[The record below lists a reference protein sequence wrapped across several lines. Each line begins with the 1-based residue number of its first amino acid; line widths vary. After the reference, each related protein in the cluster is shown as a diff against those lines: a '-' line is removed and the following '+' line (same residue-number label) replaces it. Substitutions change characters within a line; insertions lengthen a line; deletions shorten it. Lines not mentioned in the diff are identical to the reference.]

1 MANNLKPFV
10 IDQTDLDFIL
20 AQLNFLPLFTLA
32 GDAVINWDG
41 TGAVYD
47 RKGTKLWDATGG
59 TYVYKG
65 VTLTNAN
72 HLDVLGQSYQSV
84 TDLAGLR
91 DVSGL
96 NNNLSLVNATW
107 GSVDQI
113 FTRSAAAD
121 YAHYSPIMQAVA
133 EQAYAAASQYYSKYA
148 YAPIYSDTLLTA
160 AVHGWDG
167 TGTVYLANGINP
179 PITVTGG
186 ALGVDGKPDATALAN
201 LSTYGNGDGGFR
213 GNLTDYA
220 VTLGGS
226 QLAADGTAITIKDV
240 VDYTPRMIS
249 LTTTTAGVKYDT
261 WANHAADPGASN
273 HTPNEIY
280 YDANGVATV
289 LNWGQLATVAD
300 GGLGQVDTQARL
312 AASAGQNDHFIGSL
326 NPGVSPSNGF
336 FALFGQFFDHGLDFI
351 DKSSGATIKITL
363 ATDDPLY
370 GMKGPDGQPVHE
382 ITINRAT
389 VQTVDAKGPEYVN
402 HTSPFID
409 QSQTYGSHEQLTNL
423 LREWVPDPTTAS
435 PTDFHAGM
443 KLFDGA
449 TLATAWTKADGT
461 STNDT
466 LPTLDELR
474 EHVEATGRDA
484 LTWED
489 VSNLRNRDASGHVI
503 TSGDGAGLS
512 GSALLLDMNPRFD
525 IAHLH
530 GFYDANNNGVKD
542 GVEASY
548 GTVAQA
554 AKVDA
559 AIATLNADVK
569 AYGSGVDL
577 HINAN
582 GILELTGLPGAGTL
596 TGASALYPWVDL
608 SNFGIMQTHPNLIN
622 STISVAAHA
631 AAGEIL
637 LASVGDHYIAGD
649 GRVNENFGLT
659 SIHHIF
665 HEEHNYQIQNLM
677 DALHV
682 QDVVNGDTTHAKL
695 HEFQVQ
701 TAQLNAAG
709 DYVVVNGALHLIAA
723 TDDVQIFNANGT
735 SAGYAAAAN
744 VAVNWDQDKMFNAA
758 KLVVEMEYQH
768 AAVDQYARNV
778 SPNIQEF
785 VGYSS
790 SVNSA
795 VTLEYSQA
803 AFRFGHSTLR
813 ETIDTIDPSGGL
825 TGKIMGYALKEAFL
839 IPEKYADVGPAAV
852 LLGMSHQ
859 QQNEI
864 DEFVTPALNQGLLGQ
879 PLDLAAINIA
889 RGRDLGIPTLN
900 DFREAIG
907 LARYT
912 SWNDFGQNMQHP
924 TSLENFI
931 AAYSF
936 DGNMEKAHAIL
947 GLVDGSIAEG
957 ALEAQG
963 FTVSGAYAFINGGDT
978 GFNHID
984 TWLGGLAEIHQPG
997 GLLGET
1003 FDKVFVNQ
1011 IESLM
1016 DGDRFYYL
1024 FRLAG
1029 QQFAEEVGNGQLKDI
1044 VERNTG
1050 LEHLNGNIF
1059 GYADEYI
1066 DLAAKKEVVAPGA
1079 ESQTTG
1085 NEHKYGNIAAVADG
1099 TIGIYSNGG
1108 RGNLNDGHV
1117 VTIGGVQYIQD
1128 TRLEHGFDVNV
1139 NVANANFGADSLL
1152 AGAPAI
1158 VPDIKGNYTI
1168 GSPTGWTIAG
1178 GVGGLFA
1185 PDSAISDPVGHGG
1198 GGVVWLQGGATLSQ
1212 NTGKVL
1218 AAGDTYSLSLN
1229 VGDRTDEA
1237 WPGGE
1242 VRLVATNGFVSYVLK
1257 TASLPEPADG
1267 HWLHVTLDSGPIA
1280 AAYAGFELRI
1290 EVQQNSAGGANQILV
1305 DDIEVTGVGRLND
1318 GVNLDGTPNSG
1329 AESSEVIVGSAG
1341 NDLIYAQGGD
1351 DTVYGDGGNDTI
1363 YGGYGIDRLYG
1374 GDGIDHIYGG
1384 DNPDLMDGGSG
1395 DDFLYGE
1402 SSGSDINGNDQVIGG
1417 SGNDFISGG
1426 IGIDKLSGGTGDD
1439 RIYGDQD
1446 TDPFTHGSDGNDY
1459 VDGGSGGDI
1468 LYGDNGDD
1476 VLVGG
1481 ADQDQMFGG
1490 NGDDIIRPGDTTG
1503 ALTIGTDEVLGGDG
1517 VTDDG
1522 AKPGTLGFDLIDFSD
1537 NAVRPGGVTFNL
1549 ADQQNPAVNVNGIP
1563 KQIAAFQTEGLIGS
1577 AGNDTLTGDSAGDAG
1592 LANAALDLGENW
1604 LIGGSGNDIMT
1615 GAGGNDIII
1624 GGSVRL
1630 DALIGK
1636 YLSGYTHNM
1645 NNTGDTA
1652 EAQLEDA
1659 RYQGAS
1665 HRVLWSETI
1674 DSSGLIDAVNTIIP
1688 GSANDFAKH
1697 FTELL
1702 RTETFKDIMLGDG
1715 GTDGYADT
1723 AVYSGNRADYA
1734 VQRVTGG
1741 GLIGYII
1748 ADLRVVDLATGLLP
1762 DGTLPD
1768 GRDVVVGVENFRFL
1782 DGTIQAADLDKHGLA
1797 YFTPTDVPSG
1807 VTDNANAVRLTATSE
1822 IYDLDNVTAAN
1833 LTGAVTT
1840 GITYSWTNDAG
1851 EPISTNTASNPYVD
1865 SLNGLNRLVLHTTSG
1880 TLVKEIASYIDAA
1893 GNHEVVTT
1901 EWNMVVGNGLGVNAN
1916 TLNGTDSTNIGDA
1929 MFGLAGNDTLN
1940 GLDGND
1946 RLYGA
1951 AGNDILNG
1959 GKGNDHLDGGVGADA
1974 MRGGA
1979 GNDTYMVDDATQDQ
1993 VDERVYL
2000 GTTSTAVDAGG
2011 VDTVITAA
2019 SYALASTL
2027 TGSDYRGD
2035 IENLTLTA
2043 NGSVNGTG
2051 NELANVITGNAGNNR
2066 IDGGLNAEVNGA
2078 VPGDTMI
2085 GSSGNDTYVVNQA
2098 ADVVIEGLN
2107 AGTDTVESAATF
2119 TLGAN
2124 IENLTLTGAAAI
2136 NGTGNSLNNVIL
2148 GNTGINTLM
2157 GFGGSDTYG
2166 VDSNLDVVD
2175 ERLLD
2180 ANGVAVA
2187 GSDAGGTDTVLSS
2200 VNYTLSPSNA
2210 ANAAYRGAIENLTLT
2225 GAGNINGTGND
2236 LNNVITG
2243 NAGNNTIN
2251 AGGGTD
2257 TINYVMGGGSDTIDG
2272 GLGNDTLRITDVNSG
2287 NATLDVRFDGNQLT
2301 RFESN
2306 ANNLS
2311 NVEAVTADL
2320 GNNTDTLSYA
2330 VSTAA
2335 VTVNLTTNVASG
2347 FTSIANTENVTG
2359 GSGNDTLTGN
2369 TGNNVLDGGT
2379 SGTDALDG
2387 GTGNDTYV
2395 VSHAGVTITEAVNG
2409 GTDTV
2414 QSSLTYTLAANLENL
2429 TLTGAANINGTGNS
2443 VDNII
2448 IGNAGNNT
2456 LTGGAGADT
2465 MNGGSAGTD
2474 VLIGGA
2480 NNDIYVVSHT
2490 GITITENL
2498 GEGTDV
2504 VQSSIDYT
2512 LGANLENLVLT
2523 GAATAGTGNSL
2534 NNVITGN
2541 GGANQLFGGG
2551 GNDAIDGG
2559 DGADLVDGGTGDDTL
2574 SGGTG
2579 NDTDTIIGG
2588 GGNDTID
2595 VGSGNDYFRYTANG
2609 FGADIINNF
2618 DATGGSI
2625 NSQDLIDL
2633 SALGVT
2639 ADNFAARVVLSAVS
2653 GPTGTLVTVD
2663 GGTAGTGGTIL
2674 INGVTAAN
2682 ISVADFQL
2690 AAAVTPLA
2698 GATNGNDTLTGTN
2711 ANNTIIGLQGN
2722 DTINALGGDD
2732 TIIWNANVSAPTDG
2746 MDVVNGGTEGIAGDT
2761 FVVNGN
2767 ADAETYTIYTKAA
2780 AALAGFG
2787 SLANTEIV
2795 ITRAVGASPAVVI
2808 AQLAEIE
2815 EIRINGYDPAV
2826 ATSTLGGDIV
2836 NVVGDFSNTSL
2847 RLNTITVE
2855 GSGGNDVVDISALQ
2869 SAHRIVFHSNGG
2881 NDTIVGTLRSQDVID
2896 LSPGSTLADY
2906 TTNVSNGMT
2915 TMSNGEHS
2923 ITFSSSGTPQFA
2935 VSAGPDTGGE
2945 NTDDNIE
2952 NGGDDQHRSSGDHD
2966 HHDGQNGGGTPV
2978 QPTDITGLPAPHIG
2992 TAGDDVMI
3000 GGAGE
3005 NVLSGLDGDDLI
3017 LGNDVA
3023 DTLKAGAGDDLVKA
3037 GAGDDVVFGNE
3048 GNDDVFGGAGRD
3060 LLTGDAGDDRLFG
3073 DAGDDAI
3080 EGGTG
3085 NDTVYGGAGNDRVIA
3100 TVGDGDDTYFG
3111 DTEEDTLDYSAIAAN
3126 ITADLGNGIGQHGS
3140 VSSAQSG
3147 TDKVFGFEDFIGGSG
3162 DDTIVASSVANVMDG
3177 GGGNDTFVFGSA
3189 GDADGDTIKGFQ
3201 PGDKIDL
3208 SAIDA
3213 NTGAS
3218 GAQSFVLFAGNV
3230 FTSAGQVIV
3239 TQEVK
3244 DGMEHTFVSGNT
3256 NSDTVADFKIDLG
3269 AGNQTLTT
3277 ADFNGVH

>member
-1 MANNLKPFV
+1 MASLKPFV
-10 IDQTDLDFIL
+10 INQTDIQFIL
-20 AQLNFLPLFTLA
+20 DQLKFLPLFDEFGNA
-32 GDAVINWDG
+32 IINWDG
-41 TGAVYD
+41 AGTVYNSKHVAYAD
-47 RKGTKLWDATGG
+47 LGSVQANTAAYGT
-59 TYVYKG
+59 
-65 VTLTNAN
+65 
-72 HLDVLGQSYQSV
+72 SYQSV

-96 NNNLSLVNATW
+96 NNNLSLVNAEW
-107 GSVDQI
+107 GAVDQI

-121 YAHYSPIMQAVA
+121 YANYSPIMQALA
-133 EQAYAAASQYYSKYA
+133 DYAYAAAKQYYGK
-148 YAPIYSDTLLTA
+148 YSDGS
-160 AVHGWDG
+160 VSDG
-167 TGTVYLANGINP
+167 TPTGTFNAGNVVNTNYAIS
-179 PITVTGG
+179 VGG
-186 ALGVDGKPDATALAN
+186 TQTAT
-201 LSTYGNGDGGFR
+201 
-213 GNLTDYA
+213 
-220 VTLGGS
+220 
-226 QLAADGTAITIKDV
+226 DGTHITIPNV

-249 LTTTTAGVKYDT
+249 LTTTTAGVTYDT
-261 WANHAADPGASN
+261 WANHQLMPDGTTPNPDAAS
-273 HTPNEIY
+273 HTSNEIY

-289 LNWGQLATVAD
+289 LDWGQLATVAD
-300 GGLGQVDTQARL
+300 GGLGQVDPQARL
-312 AASAGQNDHFIGSL
+312 AASAGQNDHFIGGL

-336 FALFGQFFDHGLDFI
+336 FVLFGQFFDHGLDFI

-389 VQTVDAKGPEYVN
+389 VQTVDANGPEYVN

-443 KLFDGA
+443 KLLDGA

-474 EHVEATGRDA
+474 THVEATGRDA

-530 GFYDANNNGVKD
+530 GYYDANNNGVKD
-542 GVEASY
+542 GAEASY
-548 GTVAQA
+548 GTVEQA
-554 AKVDA
+554 GRVDD

-569 AYGSGVDL
+569 AAYNSGVDL

-622 STISVAAHA
+622 STISAAAHA

-665 HEEHNYQIQNLM
+665 HEEHNYQIQNLI
-677 DALHV
+677 DAMHR
-682 QDVVNGDTTHAKL
+682 QDIVSGDPTHASL
-695 HEFQVQ
+695 HGFQIDTGVM
-701 TAQLNAAG
+701 NAAG
-709 DYVVVNGALHLIAA
+709 DFVYSDHSIA
-723 TDDVQIFNANGT
+723 
-735 SAGYAAAAN
+735 
-744 VAVNWDQDKMFNAA
+744 WDQDKMFNAA

-778 SPNIQEF
+778 TPNIQEF

-790 SVNSA
+790 SVNSD
-795 VTLEYSQA
+795 VTLEYAQA

-839 IPEKYADVGPAAV
+839 GPEKYADVGPAAV

-936 DGNMEKAHAIL
+936 DGNMAMAHAII

-957 ALEAQG
+957 DSDAHG
-963 FTVSGAYAFINGGDT
+963 FTVSQAYAFIDGGDD

-984 TWLGGLAEIHQPG
+984 TWIGGLAEIHQPG

-1050 LEHLNGNIF
+1050 LTHLNGNIF

-1085 NEHKYGNIAAVADG
+1085 NEHKYGDIAAVADG

-1108 RGNLNDGHV
+1108 RGNLNDGHA

-1152 AGAPAI
+1152 AGAPAV

-1242 VRLVATNGFVSYVLK
+1242 VRLVATNGFVSYALK

-1290 EVQQNSAGGANQILV
+1290 EVQQNSAGGTNQILV
-1305 DDIEVTGVGRLND
+1305 DDIEVTGVARLND
-1318 GVNLDGTPNSG
+1318 GANLDGTPNSG

-1351 DTVYGDGGNDTI
+1351 DTVYGEGGNDTI

-1374 GDGIDHIYGG
+1374 GDGSDHMYGG
-1384 DNPDLMDGGSG
+1384 DNPDLMDGGAG

-1439 RIYGDQD
+1439 RIFGDQD

-1517 VTDDG
+1517 VTDEG
-1522 AKPGTLGFDLIDFSD
+1522 NKPGTLGFDLIDFSD

-1577 AGNDTLTGDSAGDAG
+1577 AGNDRLTGDSAGDAG
-1592 LANAALDLGENW
+1592 LADATLDKGENW
-1604 LIGGSGNDIMT
+1604 LIGGSGNDILM
-1615 GAGGNDIII
+1615 GAGGDDVII
-1624 GGSVRL
+1624 GGSIRL

-1636 YLSGYTHNM
+1636 YNSGYTHN
-1645 NNTGDTA
+1645 NGNTGLTA
-1652 EAQLEDA
+1652 ADQLQDAQ
-1659 RYQGAS
+1659 YQGAS
-1665 HRVLWSETI
+1665 HRVLYTEDLTDNVGSHQ
-1674 DSSGLIDAVNTIIP
+1674 GLLDGAATQ
-1688 GSANDFAKH
+1688 GFDKH

-1702 RTETFKDIMLGDG
+1702 RTEMFKDTVLGNSSVAGVADADTG
-1715 GTDGYADT
+1715 SDT
-1723 AVYSGNRADYA
+1723 AVYTGNLNKYTIVAVDALGAVVADPHASGFFAVKITDNRTA
-1734 VQRVTGG
+1734 
-1741 GLIGYII
+1741 
-1748 ADLRVVDLATGLLP
+1748 ADLLDANGDPIVDADGNPITL
-1762 DGTLPD
+1762 DGTDL
-1768 GRDVVVGVENFRFL
+1768 VVGVENLKFADQTISPAAYFDKAPVVDLKYQATTQSTQVASDSFTGNGGNAYARGTGWGNNNSWTETGDNNGSGSGQILVDTAGSGQNNNPGLHITGGTTPATFDGASLSRAVNLSAYQSAEVSFSVRQAGISGTETVKVYFSASPPTATDTPIYTISSAADSAATVHTLAITGPFLAGARLYFVASAMNATTDDVYIDNISINRLVTVDQFQGNNNTAAYTELGTAAAITTLPHITDPDVIDTTIASAKIVVSDAVAGDVLNVGALPSGIAATGNGTGVNGMTGATQVSLAGTATHAAYQTALAAITFANTTQDPTSHGNNLTRHVNVTVNDGLKDSAIATTTVTVTGIDNAATALAPDSVITNYGTGTTNPFTVTVADWALVANDTDVDGAVISSATNAVGLTNLAHSTSNGGSISFR
-1782 DGTIQAADLDKHGLA
+1782 DGTPAGGTFQYA
-1797 YFTPTDVPSG
+1797 SG
-1807 VTDNANAVRLTATSE
+1807 ALTAT
-1822 IYDLDNVTAAN
+1822 VT
-1833 LTGAVTT
+1833 VTQ
-1840 GITYSWTNDAG
+1840 
-1851 EPISTNTASNPYVD
+1851 
-1865 SLNGLNRLVLHTTSG
+1865 
-1880 TLVKEIASYIDAA
+1880 
-1893 GNHEVVTT
+1893 
-1901 EWNMVVGNGLGVNAN
+1901 
-1916 TLNGTDSTNIGDA
+1916 
-1929 MFGLAGNDTLN
+1929 DT
-1940 GLDGND
+1940 
-1946 RLYGA
+1946 
-1951 AGNDILNG
+1951 
-1959 GKGNDHLDGGVGADA
+1959 VGAL
-1974 MRGGA
+1974 GG
-1979 GNDTYMVDDATQDQ
+1979 
-1993 VDERVYL
+1993 
-2000 GTTSTAVDAGG
+2000 
-2011 VDTVITAA
+2011 
-2019 SYALASTL
+2019 
-2027 TGSDYRGD
+2027 
-2035 IENLTLTA
+2035 
-2043 NGSVNGTG
+2043 
-2051 NELANVITGNAGNNR
+2051 
-2066 IDGGLNAEVNGA
+2066 
-2078 VPGDTMI
+2078 
-2085 GSSGNDTYVVNQA
+2085 
-2098 ADVVIEGLN
+2098 
-2107 AGTDTVESAATF
+2107 
-2119 TLGAN
+2119 
-2124 IENLTLTGAAAI
+2124 
-2136 NGTGNSLNNVIL
+2136 
-2148 GNTGINTLM
+2148 
-2157 GFGGSDTYG
+2157 
-2166 VDSNLDVVD
+2166 
-2175 ERLLD
+2175 
-2180 ANGVAVA
+2180 
-2187 GSDAGGTDTVLSS
+2187 
-2200 VNYTLSPSNA
+2200 
-2210 ANAAYRGAIENLTLT
+2210 
-2225 GAGNINGTGND
+2225 
-2236 LNNVITG
+2236 
-2243 NAGNNTIN
+2243 TIN
-2251 AGGGTD
+2251 A
-2257 TINYVMGGGSDTIDG
+2257 
-2272 GLGNDTLRITDVNSG
+2272 
-2287 NATLDVRFDGNQLT
+2287 
-2301 RFESN
+2301 E
-2306 ANNLS
+2306 
-2311 NVEAVTADL
+2311 
-2320 GNNTDTLSYA
+2320 
-2330 VSTAA
+2330 
-2335 VTVNLTTNVASG
+2335 
-2347 FTSIANTENVTG
+2347 
-2359 GSGNDTLTGN
+2359 
-2369 TGNNVLDGGT
+2369 
-2379 SGTDALDG
+2379 
-2387 GTGNDTYV
+2387 
-2395 VSHAGVTITEAVNG
+2395 
-2409 GTDTV
+2409 
-2414 QSSLTYTLAANLENL
+2414 
-2429 TLTGAANINGTGNS
+2429 
-2443 VDNII
+2443 II
-2448 IGNAGNNT
+2448 IGN
-2456 LTGGAGADT
+2456 GADT
-2465 MNGGSAGTD
+2465 
-2474 VLIGGA
+2474 
-2480 NNDIYVVSHT
+2480 
-2490 GITITENL
+2490 
-2498 GEGTDV
+2498 
-2504 VQSSIDYT
+2504 
-2512 LGANLENLVLT
+2512 
-2523 GAATAGTGNSL
+2523 
-2534 NNVITGN
+2534 
-2541 GGANQLFGGG
+2541 
-2551 GNDAIDGG
+2551 
-2559 DGADLVDGGTGDDTL
+2559 
-2574 SGGTG
+2574 
-2579 NDTDTIIGG
+2579 
-2588 GGNDTID
+2588 
-2595 VGSGNDYFRYTANG
+2595 
-2609 FGADIINNF
+2609 
-2618 DATGGSI
+2618 
-2625 NSQDLIDL
+2625 
-2633 SALGVT
+2633 
-2639 ADNFAARVVLSAVS
+2639 
-2653 GPTGTLVTVD
+2653 
-2663 GGTAGTGGTIL
+2663 
-2674 INGVTAAN
+2674 
-2682 ISVADFQL
+2682 
-2690 AAAVTPLA
+2690 
-2698 GATNGNDTLTGTN
+2698 
-2711 ANNTIIGLQGN
+2711 
-2722 DTINALGGDD
+2722 TINALGGNDIVLAGAGND
-2732 TIIWNANVSAPTDG
+2732 T
-2746 MDVVNGGTEGIAGDT
+2746 VNGGDGNDVIYGNTGD
-2761 FVVNGN
+2761 
-2767 ADAETYTIYTKAA
+2767 
-2780 AALAGFG
+2780 
-2787 SLANTEIV
+2787 
-2795 ITRAVGASPAVVI
+2795 
-2808 AQLAEIE
+2808 
-2815 EIRINGYDPAV
+2815 
-2826 ATSTLGGDIV
+2826 DIV
-2836 NVVGDFSNTSL
+2836 NAGNGDDRIVWSVGDGTDVIDGGASTAGIGDRFVLNGSSQAETFRILAITDPNNATEIETLLAGLNGGNGYALNPLSDILIVRIQGNNTSIVAELRNTEEITINNQAVSSGGGNTAGQGTDIVQIVGDFSGTSL
-2847 RLNTITVE
+2847 ALSTITINGSDDDDTVDISGLKSDHRIVFH
-2855 GSGGNDVVDISALQ
+2855 GSGGNDQVIGDLRPQDVVDTQSALPPGDQ
-2869 SAHRIVFHSNGG
+2869 GGSTGNGDGHDQTGGG
-2881 NDTIVGTLRSQDVID
+2881 NQGDSDDQNQGGTS
-2896 LSPGSTLADY
+2896 
-2906 TTNVSNGMT
+2906 
-2915 TMSNGEHS
+2915 
-2923 ITFSSSGTPQFA
+2923 
-2935 VSAGPDTGGE
+2935 
-2945 NTDDNIE
+2945 
-2952 NGGDDQHRSSGDHD
+2952 GGDDEHCSSGDHD
-2966 HHDGQNGGGTPV
+2966 QHDGQDGGGTPI
-2978 QPTDITGLPAPHIG
+2978 QPADIPGMPAPHIG
-2992 TAGDDVMI
+2992 TPGNDVMI

-3005 NVLSGLDGDDLI
+3005 NVLSGAEGDDLI
-3017 LGNDVA
+3017 LGNDGA
-3023 DTLKAGAGDDLVKA
+3023 DTLKAGSGDDLVKA
-3037 GAGDDVVFGNE
+3037 GAGDDVVFGND
-3048 GNDDVFGGAGRD
+3048 GNDDLFGGSGRD
-3060 LLTGDAGDDRLFG
+3060 LLTGDTGDDRLFG
-3073 DAGDDAI
+3073 DAGDDAL
-3080 EGGTG
+3080 EGGIG
-3085 NDTVYGGAGNDRVIA
+3085 NDTVYGGTGNDRVIA

-3111 DTEEDTLDYSAIAAN
+3111 DAEEDTLDYSAIAAN

-3140 VSSAQSG
+3140 VTSAQSG

-3162 DDTIVASSVANVMDG
+3162 NDTIVASSAANVMDG

-3218 GAQSFVLFAGNV
+3218 GTQSFVLFAGNV

-3239 TQEVK
+3239 THEVR
-3244 DGMEHTFVSGNT
+3244 DGAEHTIVSGNT
-3256 NSDTVADFKIDLG
+3256 NGDTAADFKIDV
-3269 AGNQTLTT
+3269 AGNHALTS